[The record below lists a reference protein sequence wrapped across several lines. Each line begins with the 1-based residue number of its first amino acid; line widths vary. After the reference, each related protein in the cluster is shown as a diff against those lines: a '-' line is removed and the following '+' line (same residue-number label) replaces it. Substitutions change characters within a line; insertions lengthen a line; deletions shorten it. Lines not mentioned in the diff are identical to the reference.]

1 MKTIKKVDFL
11 LQFNKYNKDDLF
23 GDISAGIIVAIMI
36 IPQGMAY
43 AILAGLD
50 PVIGLYSSTIP
61 IFIYALFGSSKHLSV
76 GPISI
81 VSLLIITGLSA
92 IAQPGSTEYVQYAIT
107 LSFMVGIM
115 NVLLGVCLIGNL
127 SNYLSDAIVN
137 GFISAVAVII
147 VLTQIKNLL
156 GLSLENTYHSVEL
169 VSVLIYKLPQTNIAT
184 FIIGAWS
191 IVLLIYF
198 KNKFPRFPISIVIV
212 IFSIFLVSSLNLHHV
227 GVDIVGHVPAGFPPF
242 QLPNLGIDLIKQLF
256 LIALTISF
264 VGSMES
270 ITVARTYAEKDKYTI
285 NPNQELKSLGLA
297 NIVGSFFSTMP
308 ITGAIS
314 RTAVNYNSGA
324 KTTLASIITAFLVL
338 IILLFFTQYF
348 YYLPKSVLAAI
359 IIVAVYKL
367 VAINKFIF
375 FVKTNKKDAILM
387 FVIFWATL
395 LISIEI
401 GIGVAIL
408 LALFDYLIKKN
419 PHLF

>member
-1 MKTIKKVDFL
+1 MNFDSVHSP
-11 LQFNKYNKDDLF
+11 NKYNRSDLF
-23 GDISAGIIVAIMI
+23 SDIYAGIIVAIMI

-81 VSLLIITGLSA
+81 VSLLIITGLST
-92 IAQPGSTEYVQYAIT
+92 IAQPGTTEYVQYVIT
-107 LSFMVGIM
+107 LSFIVGII
-115 NVLLGVCLIGNL
+115 NLLLGFFRIGNF
-127 SNYLSDAIVN
+127 SNYLSDAAVN
-137 GFISAVAVII
+137 GFISSVAIII
-147 VLTQIKNLL
+147 VLTQIKNLF
-156 GLSLENTYHSVEL
+156 GISLENNYYGLQL
-169 VSVLIYKLPQTNIAT
+169 VSVLFYKISEVNILT
-184 FIIGAWS
+184 FILGGWS

-198 KNKFPRFPISIVIV
+198 KTKLPRFPISIFIV
-212 IFSIFLVSSLNLHHV
+212 IFSIVLVSSLNLHSA
-227 GVDIVGHVPAGFPPF
+227 GVDVVGHIPAGFPPF
-242 QLPNLGIDLIKQLF
+242 QLPNLGIDIIKQLF

-270 ITVARTYAEKDKYTI
+270 IAVAKTFAQKDKYNI

-297 NIVGSFFSTMP
+297 NIVGSFFSSMP

-314 RTAVNYNSGA
+314 RTAVNYISGA

-338 IILLFFTQYF
+338 IILLFFTHYF

-367 VAINKFIF
+367 IAFKKFIF
-375 FVKTNKKDAILM
+375 FVKNKKIDAILM
-387 FVIFWATL
+387 IVVFSTTF
-395 LISIEI
+395 LISVVT
-401 GIGVAIL
+401 GIVLAIVLSL
-408 LALFDYLIKKN
+408 LDYIVKN
-419 PHLF
+419 N